1 MQKVALPSLFERYE
15 RSTATQ
21 PFPLVRRVPAH
32 EVERRSPRKF
42 LAGLLFG
49 IVMSGTLVLLGYEAR
64 IFWDSHPEVVS
75 QARETVS
82 GWIR

>member
-1 MQKVALPSLFERYE
+1 MQQVALPSLFEQYE
-15 RSTATQ
+15 RSATTQ

-32 EVERRSPRKF
+32 ELERRSPRKF

-64 IFWDSHPEVVS
+64 VFWDSNPGLAS
-75 QARETVS
+75 QAEEAVLAWTR
-82 GWIR
+82 